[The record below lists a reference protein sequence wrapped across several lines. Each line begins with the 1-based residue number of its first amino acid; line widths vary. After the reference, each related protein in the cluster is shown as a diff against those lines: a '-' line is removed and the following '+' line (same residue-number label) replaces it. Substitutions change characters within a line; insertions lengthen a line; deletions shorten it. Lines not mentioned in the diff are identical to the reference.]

1 MNKSDEKSDLALKDI
16 NTSFSGIIIVIPSLN
31 PDGKLIAA
39 VRGLRAAGF
48 KEIILVND
56 GSAVDY

>member
-39 VRGLRAAGF
+39 VRDSERQALRR
-48 KEIILVND
+48 
-56 GSAVDY
+56 